1 MKLAMKVTLSKRVLT
16 LILIVT
22 LALSAVNTYL
32 IFDLRRALEDAA
44 HDSTYDYVIF
54 QDGDMYRAKNQA
66 SGAVDFTS
74 ADASEVING
83 AIAKGNTVYIK
94 PGSYS
99 LHSDVQMYNKEN
111 AKIVSDGARI
121 IGNGKKLIIKG
132 DNYTSSQ
139 NNLISGLTVINGT
152 VRIENSFGTTVSN
165 MLFEDCSTAIELAN
179 SATWSEGTKIEDS
192 RFINSTASIVFR
204 TPTGNGTGSYA
215 SSEIRRCF
223 FNLLDNSVGI
233 VVERLAELSDSQLK
247 DVRMWMGENGFTSNQ
262 TGILVDGSMHQTLL
276 SGVVFESFTD
286 YPAELYAISL
296 GETSITAPILAGG
309 VSFLGN
315 WTAKIHNPFGKWIS
329 GFGSVFRQ
337 DLNVPIGLNGQYGAT
352 EDIQLRPLT
361 ISSFKPRIQV
371 QGSFAGN
378 ETITVRFRLEFVD
391 NVISRSVEKS
401 FSNSTTA
408 WLSDDD
414 MLQLLPSQ
422 SVIWAVLVDAKASSA
437 STDAAV
443 QISVY
448 GITT

>member
-1 MKLAMKVTLSKRVLT
+1 MRVTLSKRVFT
-16 LILIVT
+16 LILIVA

-54 QDGDMYRAKNQA
+54 PDGDVYKAKNQA

-83 AIAKGNTVYIK
+83 AMAEGNTVYIK
-94 PGSYS
+94 AGSYS

-111 AKIVSDGARI
+111 AKIISDGARI

-139 NNLISGLTVINGT
+139 NNLLSGLTVINGT

-165 MLFEDCSTAIELAN
+165 MLFEDCSTALELAN

-192 RFINSTASIVFR
+192 RFINSTASIVFK

-233 VVERLAELSDSQLK
+233 VVERLAEFSDSQLK

-286 YPAELYAISL
+286 YPVDLYAISL

-337 DLNVPIGLNGQYGAT
+337 DLNIPIGLNGQYGAT

-422 SVIWAVLVDAKASSA
+422 SVIWAILVDAKASSA